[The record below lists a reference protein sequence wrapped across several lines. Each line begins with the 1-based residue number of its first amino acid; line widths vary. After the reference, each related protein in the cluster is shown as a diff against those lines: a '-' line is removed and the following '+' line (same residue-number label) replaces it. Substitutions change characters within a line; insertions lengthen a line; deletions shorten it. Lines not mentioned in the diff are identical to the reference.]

1 MIFNLTLGAREQVK
15 QVCRVCHEFAELKTQ
30 QLCGECV
37 SRKAQIQ
44 RRISQLSQPS
54 NAEQEQRCSR
64 SGCSCAACG
73 RGILDPH
80 PFCTPTAERGREIHF
95 HPRCHELWM
104 EIRGLNARPAH
115 VQGRAPESPHLAN
128 NREEF

>member
-1 MIFNLTLGAREQVK
+1 MIFNLSLGSREQLK
-15 QVCRVCHEFAELKTQ
+15 QVCRVCHEFAELKIA

-37 SRKAQIQ
+37 WVKAQIQ

-54 NAEQEQRCSR
+54 DAEHEQRCSR

-73 RGILDPH
+73 RRILDPH
-80 PFCTPTAERGREIHF
+80 PFCSSVAERGREIHF

-104 EIRGLNARPAH
+104 EASGWTP
-115 VQGRAPESPHLAN
+115 
-128 NREEF
+128 